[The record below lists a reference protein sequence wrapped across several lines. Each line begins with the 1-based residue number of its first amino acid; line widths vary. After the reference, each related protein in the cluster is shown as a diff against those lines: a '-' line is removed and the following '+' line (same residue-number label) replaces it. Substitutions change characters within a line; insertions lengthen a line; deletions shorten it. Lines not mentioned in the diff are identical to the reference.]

1 MGLNVASGGQSDKIG
16 QLSDM
21 KTLKWTQL
29 TDRAMQGPGL
39 EPGKGLQLPASPP
52 FIVHPGIE
60 QEEEEEEEEHMCFVQ
75 K

>member
-1 MGLNVASGGQSDKIG
+1 MGLNVASGGLSDKIG

-29 TDRAMQGPGL
+29 TDRAMQGPGW
-39 EPGKGLQLPASPP
+39 EPGKGLQLPASAP

-60 QEEEEEEEEHMCFVQ
+60 HMCFVQ